1 MNKLT
6 ENCQRSFRQ
15 IYNDLP
21 GRNSVKTP
29 KTEFI
34 ERIASLTMKSE
45 KTVRCWIAGT
55 QTPDALTQS
64 LIEREL
70 NVHSEVLFP

>member
-45 KTVRCWIAGT
+45 KTVRYCAGT

-64 LIEREL
+64 L
-70 NVHSEVLFP
+70 